1 MVLGITLK
9 LSLSLRL
16 QYINLAQV
24 SISAKATFPK
34 LCRNILCNFR
44 VCFDNF
50 NHIEACVLS
59 VVAHYI
65 QTIQEATKSA
75 QQNFIID
82 GITLPMNLS
91 CAIFTTLSSLDPMN
105 CHEKL
110 QYA

>member
-1 MVLGITLK
+1 MCVNHVAIFYITL
-9 LSLSLRL
+9 
-16 QYINLAQV
+16 
-24 SISAKATFPK
+24 
-34 LCRNILCNFR
+34 R

-50 NHIEACVLS
+50 NHIDASVLS

-75 QQNFIID
+75 QQNFIIN

-110 QYA
+110 QYAYFKILCIY